1 MRLRGVD
8 RMDHLTNHIRTH
20 SVGRAFLFLSNV
32 SEVKV
37 NISAPP
43 TSAHRHDSWHEAQLR
58 SHVKALEVH

>member
-1 MRLRGVD
+1 MLIEKTCLETLKNVQCQSRLP
-8 RMDHLTNHIRTH
+8 
-20 SVGRAFLFLSNV
+20 FFLSNV

-43 TSAHRHDSWHEAQLR
+43 TPDPRHDSWHEAQLR